1 MVSRKVWVANLVVS
15 LILAALVLVDA
26 FLFDIPFIYND
37 PPNFWGLG
45 GFLLVAVSSGFQ
57 LRRSRRGSESKE
69 HTMNTTKKSG
79 WPLILAIVAAA
90 VVLALFLWPR
100 ILSAGAAHTDWTRQ
114 EAQRFIADYQA
125 ESGKALDEK
134 RVCWDLAY
142 LDLIG
147 IQPTSIS
154 GERDGRVVYAHQ
166 IDLDNGRQYVEYVD
180 VKMMWHGTA
189 QYHITDNRQADNLM
203 IKYPWGG
210 MKIDGQMF
218 F

>member
-1 MVSRKVWVANLVVS
+1 MK
-15 LILAALVLVDA
+15 
-26 FLFDIPFIYND
+26 
-37 PPNFWGLG
+37 
-45 GFLLVAVSSGFQ
+45 
-57 LRRSRRGSESKE
+57 
-69 HTMNTTKKSG
+69 TTKKTG

-142 LDLIG
+142 LNLIN

-154 GERDGRVVYAHQ
+154 GERDGRVIYAWAT
-166 IDLDNGRQYVEYVD
+166 DLENGKQYVEYFD
-180 VKMMWHGTA
+180 VKMAWHGATY
-189 QYHITDNRQADNLM
+189 YHITDDGEGESTLV
-203 IKYPWGG
+203 KYPWGG
-210 MKIDGQMF
+210 TKINDQMLF
-218 F
+218 

>member
-1 MVSRKVWVANLVVS
+1 MK
-15 LILAALVLVDA
+15 
-26 FLFDIPFIYND
+26 
-37 PPNFWGLG
+37 
-45 GFLLVAVSSGFQ
+45 
-57 LRRSRRGSESKE
+57 
-69 HTMNTTKKSG
+69 TTKKTG

-147 IQPTSIS
+147 IQPPPSPASGMAGSSTRIRSIWTT
-154 GERDGRVVYAHQ
+154 E
-166 IDLDNGRQYVEYVD
+166 DN
-180 VKMMWHGTA
+180 MW
-189 QYHITDNRQADNLM
+189 NMLM
-203 IKYPWGG
+203 
-210 MKIDGQMF
+210 
-218 F
+218 

>member
-1 MVSRKVWVANLVVS
+1 M
-15 LILAALVLVDA
+15 
-26 FLFDIPFIYND
+26 
-37 PPNFWGLG
+37 
-45 GFLLVAVSSGFQ
+45 
-57 LRRSRRGSESKE
+57 
-69 HTMNTTKKSG
+69 
-79 WPLILAIVAAA
+79 
-90 VVLALFLWPR
+90 LALFLWPR

-125 ESGKALDEK
+125 ESGKTLDEK

-166 IDLDNGRQYVEYVD
+166 IHLDNGRQYVEYVD
-180 VKMMWHGTA
+180 VKMMWNGTA

>member
-1 MVSRKVWVANLVVS
+1 MK
-15 LILAALVLVDA
+15 
-26 FLFDIPFIYND
+26 
-37 PPNFWGLG
+37 
-45 GFLLVAVSSGFQ
+45 
-57 LRRSRRGSESKE
+57 
-69 HTMNTTKKSG
+69 TTKKTG

-114 EAQRFIADYQA
+114 EAQRFIAD
-125 ESGKALDEK
+125 
-134 RVCWDLAY
+134 
-142 LDLIG
+142 
-147 IQPTSIS
+147 
-154 GERDGRVVYAHQ
+154 YAHQ

-210 MKIDGQMF
+210 MKIDDQMF

>member
-1 MVSRKVWVANLVVS
+1 MK
-15 LILAALVLVDA
+15 
-26 FLFDIPFIYND
+26 
-37 PPNFWGLG
+37 
-45 GFLLVAVSSGFQ
+45 
-57 LRRSRRGSESKE
+57 
-69 HTMNTTKKSG
+69 TTKKTG

-100 ILSAGAAHTDWTRQ
+100 ILSAGAAHT
-114 EAQRFIADYQA
+114 
-125 ESGKALDEK
+125 DEK

>member
-1 MVSRKVWVANLVVS
+1 ML
-15 LILAALVLVDA
+15 ALV
-26 FLFDIPFIYND
+26 P
-37 PPNFWGLG
+37 
-45 GFLLVAVSSGFQ
+45 VAP
-57 LRRSRRGSESKE
+57 
-69 HTMNTTKKSG
+69 H
-79 WPLILAIVAAA
+79 PL
-90 VVLALFLWPR
+90 
-100 ILSAGAAHTDWTRQ
+100 AGAAHTDWTHQ

-180 VKMMWHGTA
+180 VKMCGTVRLS
-189 QYHITDNRQADNLM
+189 ITLQTTGRL
-203 IKYPWGG
+203 IT
-210 MKIDGQMF
+210 
-218 F
+218 

>member
-1 MVSRKVWVANLVVS
+1 MK
-15 LILAALVLVDA
+15 
-26 FLFDIPFIYND
+26 
-37 PPNFWGLG
+37 
-45 GFLLVAVSSGFQ
+45 
-57 LRRSRRGSESKE
+57 
-69 HTMNTTKKSG
+69 TTKKTG

-125 ESGKALDEK
+125 ESGKTLDEK

-154 GERDGRVVYAHQ
+154 GERDGRVIYAWAT
-166 IDLDNGRQYVEYVD
+166 DLENGKQHVEYFD
-180 VKMMWHGTA
+180 VKMAWHGATY
-189 QYHITDNRQADNLM
+189 YHITDDGEGESTLV
-203 IKYPWGG
+203 KYLWGG
-210 MKIDGQMF
+210 TKINDQMLF
-218 F
+218 

>member
-1 MVSRKVWVANLVVS
+1 MK
-15 LILAALVLVDA
+15 
-26 FLFDIPFIYND
+26 
-37 PPNFWGLG
+37 
-45 GFLLVAVSSGFQ
+45 
-57 LRRSRRGSESKE
+57 
-69 HTMNTTKKSG
+69 TTKKTG

-147 IQPTSIS
+147 IQPTAIT
-154 GERDGRVVYAHQ
+154 GERDGRVIYAWAT
-166 IDLDNGRQYVEYVD
+166 DLENGKQYVEYFD
-180 VKMMWHGTA
+180 VNMAWHCATY
-189 QYHITDNRQADNLM
+189 YHITDDGEGESTLV
-203 IKYPWGG
+203 KYPWGG
-210 MKIDGQMF
+210 TKINDQMLF
-218 F
+218 

>member
-1 MVSRKVWVANLVVS
+1 MK
-15 LILAALVLVDA
+15 
-26 FLFDIPFIYND
+26 
-37 PPNFWGLG
+37 
-45 GFLLVAVSSGFQ
+45 
-57 LRRSRRGSESKE
+57 
-69 HTMNTTKKSG
+69 TTKKTG

-100 ILSAGAAHTDWTRQ
+100 ILSAGAAHTDWTHQ

-125 ESGKALDEK
+125 ESGKTLDEK

-142 LDLIG
+142 LDLLG

>member
-1 MVSRKVWVANLVVS
+1 M
-15 LILAALVLVDA
+15 
-26 FLFDIPFIYND
+26 
-37 PPNFWGLG
+37 
-45 GFLLVAVSSGFQ
+45 
-57 LRRSRRGSESKE
+57 
-69 HTMNTTKKSG
+69 
-79 WPLILAIVAAA
+79 
-90 VVLALFLWPR
+90 
-100 ILSAGAAHTDWTRQ
+100 
-114 EAQRFIADYQA
+114 
-125 ESGKALDEK
+125 DEK

-142 LDLIG
+142 LNLIN
-147 IQPTSIS
+147 IQPTAIT